1 MSHPIYRR
9 GDSKMTYFTMVL
21 GVVALL
27 ILVTSLIYTFK
38 IGKLVSERKAK
49 YDTQLNEKVQEHP
62 YTRNPVFL
70 AYMIAAVLALAY
82 IFYLAFT
89 ISW

>member
-1 MSHPIYRR
+1 
-9 GDSKMTYFTMVL
+9 MTYLTMVL
-21 GVVALL
+21 GVIALL

-49 YDTQLNEKVQEHP
+49 YDTQLNEKVQDHP
-62 YTRNPVFL
+62 YSRNPVFL
-70 AYMIAAVLALAY
+70 AYMIAAVLSVAY

>member
-1 MSHPIYRR
+1 
-9 GDSKMTYFTMVL
+9 MTYFTMVL

-27 ILVTSLIYTFK
+27 ILATSLIYTFK

>member
-1 MSHPIYRR
+1 
-9 GDSKMTYFTMVL
+9 MTYFTMVL